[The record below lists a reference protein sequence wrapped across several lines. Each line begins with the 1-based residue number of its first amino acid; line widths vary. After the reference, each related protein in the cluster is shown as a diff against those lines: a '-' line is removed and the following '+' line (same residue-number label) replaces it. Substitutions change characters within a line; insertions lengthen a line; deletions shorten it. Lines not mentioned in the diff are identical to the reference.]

1 MKIYYK
7 KVFNL
12 QGILRIQQYF
22 DYESFVKT

>member
-22 DYESFVKT
+22 DYESCVKT